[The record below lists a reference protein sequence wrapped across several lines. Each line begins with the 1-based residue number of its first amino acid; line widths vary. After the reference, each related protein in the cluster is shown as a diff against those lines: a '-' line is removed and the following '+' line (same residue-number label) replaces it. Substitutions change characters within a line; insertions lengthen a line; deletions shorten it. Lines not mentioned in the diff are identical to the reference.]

1 MSSGISSTYGS
12 EITPRVIR
20 DRRRKRRRRDRR
32 RRKWRSRRLSS
43 SFVPCCLAPR
53 FPLPLAT
60 MKKTFILGQGFSFKV
75 ITMFA
80 FNLKRAIATSATGAC
95 RVWII
100 LSHKGKTPMAF
111 TWALALLT
119 LIFHDSHWEG
129 KRKDKAREL
138 LAEITNAQEIIVRK
152 M

>member
-1 MSSGISSTYGS
+1 
-12 EITPRVIR
+12 
-20 DRRRKRRRRDRR
+20 
-32 RRKWRSRRLSS
+32 
-43 SFVPCCLAPR
+43 
-53 FPLPLAT
+53 

-111 TWALALLT
+111 TWAHALLT
-119 LIFHDSHWEG
+119 LIFHYSHTGREKG
-129 KRKDKAREL
+129 KIRQGNYEQKSQMHRK
-138 LAEITNAQEIIVRK
+138 
-152 M
+152 